1 MEVVKIQRLVTIV
14 LIGMILIISYAVIF
28 CTPKEEF
35 YYMTSTGYSDDPR
48 CISDRW
54 RDGFTATGTK
64 VREGVVAIN
73 VDWIEGKWRVR
84 SPLRLGDEIY
94 IVGMGHFSVEDTG
107 CFTEED
113 FHFDI
118 WNLDVFYKEFEDAE
132 KHGVRS
138 IKVYVLDKEE

>member
-1 MEVVKIQRLVTIV
+1 MIKIQKLVTVV
-14 LIGMILIISYAVIF
+14 LIGMILVISYAVIF
-28 CTPKEEF
+28 CSPEF
-35 YYMTSTGYSDDPR
+35 YFMTSTGYSDDPR
-48 CISDRW
+48 CIDDKW
-54 RDGFTATGTK
+54 RDGLTATGTK

-73 VDWIEGKWRVR
+73 VDWIEGKWQVR

-118 WNLDVFYKEFEDAE
+118 WNLDIFYKEFEDAKE
-132 KHGVRS
+132 HGVRP
-138 IKVYVLDKEE
+138 IKVYVLNKEE